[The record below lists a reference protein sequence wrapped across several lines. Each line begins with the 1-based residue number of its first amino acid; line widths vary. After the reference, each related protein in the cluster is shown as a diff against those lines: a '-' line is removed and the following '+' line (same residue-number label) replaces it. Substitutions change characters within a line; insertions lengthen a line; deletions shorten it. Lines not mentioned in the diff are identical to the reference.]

1 MDGSVKQLRE
11 RLLDQ
16 DFCEWCFIP
25 FTMLLAACLIVLLTC
40 SYQIA
45 WVFSVQRDVTL
56 GGPFT
61 ACEQPL
67 GNRCTTEHEAISSDQ
82 SRRVFEPYMFEFE
95 PGVLHYDRKIQKS
108 KYSFTYRIDGY
119 EEIWPYLP
127 ALSLGWVLSFI
138 GLVAW
143 WLLGGPRQLGRFLRH
158 GED

>member
-1 MDGSVKQLRE
+1 MESSVQQLRE

-25 FTMLLAACLIVLLTC
+25 FTILLQAGLIVFLTC

-45 WVFSVQRDVTL
+45 WVFAVQRDVTL
-56 GGPFT
+56 SEPFT
-61 ACEQPL
+61 VCEKPL
-67 GNRCTTEHEAISSDQ
+67 GNRCRTEYAAISPDQ
-82 SRRVFEPYMFEFE
+82 SRRDFEPYMFEFE
-95 PGVLHYDRKIQKS
+95 PGVLHYDRNILKS

-127 ALSLGWVLSFI
+127 ALGLAWVLSII

-143 WLLGGPRQLGRFLRH
+143 GALGGPRHLGRFLRH